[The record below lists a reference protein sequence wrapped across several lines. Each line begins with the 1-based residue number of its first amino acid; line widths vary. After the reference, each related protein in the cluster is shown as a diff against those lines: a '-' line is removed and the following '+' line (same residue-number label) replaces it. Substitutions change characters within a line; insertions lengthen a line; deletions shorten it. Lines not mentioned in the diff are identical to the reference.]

1 MTRPWLKD
9 FPWES
14 VVLIN
19 EALCQAKKA
28 LHKPT
33 SEGYQPTKARWE
45 SKQAMSLTLEEAV
58 GLCRECH
65 RLAPF
70 CFYNGNTFA
79 TIARTACE
87 KISLPPLRP
96 IFSAALLGILSPGRI
111 RRKNGN
117 NSGVSCKN
125 WKNRRADLRIRLG

>member
-58 GLCRECH
+58 SLCRECH

-70 CFYNGNTFA
+70 YFYNGNTFA

-87 KISLPPLRP
+87 KVSLPPSEAYLLRS
-96 IFSAALLGILSPGRI
+96 IAGHIVAGTDQEEERKQFRCLLQKLEKSAG
-111 RRKNGN
+111 
-117 NSGVSCKN
+117 
-125 WKNRRADLRIRLG
+125 

>member
-45 SKQAMSLTLEEAV
+45 SKQAMSL
-58 GLCRECH
+58 
-65 RLAPF
+65 APF
-70 CFYNGNTFA
+70 CFYDGNTFA

-87 KISLPPLRP
+87 KVSLPPSEAYLLRS
-96 IFSAALLGILSPGRI
+96 IAGHIVAGTDQEEEREQFRCLLQKLEKSAG
-111 RRKNGN
+111 
-117 NSGVSCKN
+117 
-125 WKNRRADLRIRLG
+125 